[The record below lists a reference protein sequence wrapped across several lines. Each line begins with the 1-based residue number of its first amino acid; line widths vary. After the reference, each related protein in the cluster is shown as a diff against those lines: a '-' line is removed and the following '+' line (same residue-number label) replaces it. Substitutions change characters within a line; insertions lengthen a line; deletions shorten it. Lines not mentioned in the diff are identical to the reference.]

1 MIRIIILHNTNSCH
15 KRVSNSKIKVILEG
29 EGQKLKC
36 KCLPLKSVA
45 EKLKKFI
52 WKLIII
58 FIT

>member
-45 EKLKKFI
+45 ENLKK
-52 WKLIII
+52 II
-58 FIT
+58 